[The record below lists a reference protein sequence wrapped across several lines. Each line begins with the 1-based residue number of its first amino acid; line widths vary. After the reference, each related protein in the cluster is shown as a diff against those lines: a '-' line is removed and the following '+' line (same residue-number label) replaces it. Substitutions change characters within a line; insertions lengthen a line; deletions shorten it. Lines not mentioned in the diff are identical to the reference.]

1 MAERRMFAKTI
12 IDSDAF
18 LDMPLSTQA
27 LYFHLSMRGD
37 DDGFINNPKKI
48 QRMIGASEDDL
59 KLLIAKNFIIPFE
72 SGIVVIKHW
81 KIHNYI
87 RGDRKKETV
96 YPDEMA
102 LLETKENG
110 AYTLLANLPA
120 VECISGS
127 SETARQKAYKESSLP
142 YSFEYKI
149 RQAFTGRICPICGAV
164 MQRDFEDGIET
175 RNRIPTIQHN
185 IPISKGGKHELG
197 NISVICKECNI
208 KLQDTETDELNASEV
223 IEEWDRICATSQVP
237 DKCLTSAYQV
247 TAQDRIG
254 KDSIGKVRID
264 KDRIDYKGI
273 IDAYNSLC
281 PSLPSVKSLSETRKK
296 AIKARLKTYGVD
308 ELKEVFLKAEASD
321 FLKGKNDR
329 NWQANFD
336 WIMKDSNI
344 AKILD
349 GNYDNR
355 QAKSQ
360 NRAAENLQASYDMM
374 KEWSGA

>member
-18 LDMPLSTQA
+18 LDMPLTTQA
-27 LYFHLSMRGD
+27 LYFHLNMRAD
-37 DDGFINNPKKI
+37 DDGFVNNPKKI
-48 QRMIGASEDDL
+48 QRMIGASQDDL
-59 KLLIAKNFIIPFE
+59 TLLVTKKFIIPFE

-102 LLETKENG
+102 LLETKGNG
-110 AYTLLANLPA
+110 AYTLIEAAPA
-120 VECISGS
+120 IED
-127 SETARQKAYKESSLP
+127 ETLRQKAYRESSLP
-142 YSFEYKI
+142 CSFEYKI
-149 RQAFTGRICPICGAV
+149 RQVFTGRPCPICGAI

-208 KLQDTETDELNASEV
+208 TLQDTETESLNALEV
-223 IEEWDRICATSQVP
+223 IDEWEKIRNDSQVTVTCQS
-237 DKCLTSAYQV
+237 DDSQV

-254 KDSIGKVRID
+254 KDRIG
-264 KDRIDYKGI
+264 KDRIDYEAIKNTF
-273 IDAYNSLC
+273 NSLC
-281 PSLPSVKSLSETRKK
+281 PSLPSVRTMSEARKK
-296 AIKARLKTYGVD
+296 AIRARLNSYTI
-308 ELKEVFLKAEASD
+308 KEITEAFKKAEASD
-321 FLKGKNDR
+321 FIKGKNKR
-329 NWQANFD
+329 NWQADFD
-336 WIMKDSNI
+336 WILKDANM

-349 GNYDNR
+349 GKYDNKEKAVSN
-355 QAKSQ
+355 Q
-360 NRAAENLQASYDMM
+360 DMNDLDDFF
-374 KEWSGA
+374 

>member
-18 LDMPLSTQA
+18 LDMPLSTQS

-48 QRMIGASEDDL
+48 QRMIGASDDDL

-96 YPDEMA
+96 YPDEMS
-102 LLETKENG
+102 LLETKGNG
-110 AYTLLANLPA
+110 AYTLIGTAPTIEENNS
-120 VECISGS
+120 SG
-127 SETARQKAYKESSLP
+127 ETLRQKAYRESSLP

-149 RQAFTGRICPICGAV
+149 RQAFTGRPCPICGAI

-185 IPISKGGKHELG
+185 VPISKGGRHELG

-208 KLQDTETDELNASEV
+208 TLQDTETNDLNAVEV
-223 IEEWDRICATSQVP
+223 IEEWEKICNDSQVP
-237 DKCLTSAYQV
+237 VKCQSNDSQV

-254 KDSIGKVRID
+254 KDRIGKDSIE
-264 KDRIDYKGI
+264 YNGI
-273 IDAYNSLC
+273 MDAFNSLC
-281 PSLPSVKSLSETRKK
+281 PSLPSVKSLSEARKK
-296 AIKARLKTYGVD
+296 AIRARLNSYSIED
-308 ELKEVFLKAEASD
+308 IHEAFRKSENSD
-321 FLKGKNDR
+321 FLKGKNNR

-336 WIMKDSNI
+336 WIIKDANM

-349 GNYDNR
+349 GNYDNHE
-355 QAKSQ
+355 KPDESHKTF
-360 NRAAENLQASYDMM
+360 DDI
-374 KEWSGA
+374 WGD

>member
-18 LDMPLSTQA
+18 LDMPLSTQS

-48 QRMIGASEDDL
+48 QRMIGASDDDL

-87 RGDRKKETV
+87 RGDRKKQTV
-96 YPDEMA
+96 YPEEMS
-102 LLETKENG
+102 LLKTKENG
-110 AYTLLANLPA
+110 AYALIETIPA
-120 VECISGS
+120 IKENNSLG
-127 SETARQKAYKESSLP
+127 ETMRQESYRESSLP

-149 RQAFTGRICPICGAV
+149 RQAFTGRPCPICGAI

-185 IPISKGGKHELG
+185 VPISKGGKHELG

-208 KLQDTETDELNASEV
+208 TLKDTETDELNASEV
-223 IEEWDRICATSQVP
+223 IEEWDKICAVSQVT
-237 DKCLTSAYQV
+237 DKCLTSDRQV

-254 KDSIGKVRID
+254 KDRIG
-264 KDRIDYKGI
+264 KDRIEYSGI
-273 IDAYNSLC
+273 TDAYNRLC
-281 PSLPSVKSLSETRKK
+281 PSLPSVKSIPEARKTAIRECLSSY
-296 AIKARLKTYGVD
+296 AIEDVLEAFR
-308 ELKEVFLKAEASD
+308 KAEISD
-321 FLKGKNDR
+321 FLKGSNRK
-329 NWQANFD
+329 WQASFD
-336 WIMKDSNI
+336 WIIKPANI

-349 GNYDNR
+349 GKYDNID
-355 QAKSQ
+355 KT
-360 NRAAENLQASYDMM
+360 EEDKTFDDLWGD
-374 KEWSGA
+374 